1 MKISEAIVKLAAK
14 QDIGYE
20 MANDVMNEIMTG
32 QASDVQKSA
41 YLTALAMKGE
51 TIEEISGPASAMRD
65 HALALPHEGDA
76 LEIVGTGG
84 DGFGSFN
91 ISTTAAFVISAAGV
105 PVAKH
110 GNRAASSSCGAAD
123 VLEALGANIMI
134 SPEKSA
140 KIFKEIGMCFMFAQV
155 YHTAM
160 KYVGPIRKELGI
172 RTVFNILG
180 PITNPARTNLQILGV
195 YDESIMMDMAKVLT
209 NLGVERGMVVYGQD
223 KMDEISVSAPT
234 SIVSINNGEYE
245 SFVVTPE
252 QFGMKR
258 ADRADIKGGTPKENA
273 EITRSILGGA
283 EGPRTDAVLLNAA
296 AGIVVGGKAK
306 DLAEGVSVARE
317 MISSGKALEKME
329 TFIRLTNE

>member
-1 MKISEAIVKLAAK
+1 MIRDALAQLVAK
-14 QDIGYE
+14 KDIGYE
-20 MANDVMNEIMTG
+20 TAYAVMNEIMTG
-32 QASDVQKSA
+32 QASDVLKSA

-51 TIEEISGPASAMRD
+51 TIEEISGSAAAMRD
-65 HALALPHEGDA
+65 HALVMPHEGDA

-110 GNRAASSSCGAAD
+110 GNRAASSKCGAAD

-134 SPEKSA
+134 SPERSSE
-140 KIFKEIGMCFMFAQV
+140 IFKEIGMCFMFAQV
-155 YHTAM
+155 YHIAM

-180 PITNPARTNLQILGV
+180 PITNPARTNLQVLGV
-195 YDESIMMDMAKVLT
+195 YDEAIMESQAKVLT

-223 KMDEISVSAPT
+223 KMDEITVTAPT
-234 SIVSINNGEYE
+234 SIVEIDHGSYKKYVI
-245 SFVVTPE
+245 TPE
-252 QFGMKR
+252 LFGMKTAAR
-258 ADRADIKGGTPKENA
+258 EELVGGTPAENA
-273 EITRSILGGA
+273 EITRAILSGA
-283 EGPRTDAVLLNAA
+283 EGPKTDAVLLNAA
-296 AGIVVGGKAK
+296 AGIVVGGNAK
-306 DLAEGVSVARE
+306 NLAEGVAIARE
-317 MISSGKALEKME
+317 VISSGKAKEKME